1 MRSFFHLIHFS
12 DWGGNFK
19 YPIINPKTMCMK
31 NSGLN
36 REFDRLVE
44 GKIKRL
50 KGMNL
55 KEELE
60 FRENGSTMHYQDGDE
75 VFGE

>member
-1 MRSFFHLIHFS
+1 M
-12 DWGGNFK
+12 
-19 YPIINPKTMCMK
+19 MCMK

-50 KGMNL
+50 KGINL

-60 FRENGSTMHYQDGDE
+60 FRENASTMHYRDGDE